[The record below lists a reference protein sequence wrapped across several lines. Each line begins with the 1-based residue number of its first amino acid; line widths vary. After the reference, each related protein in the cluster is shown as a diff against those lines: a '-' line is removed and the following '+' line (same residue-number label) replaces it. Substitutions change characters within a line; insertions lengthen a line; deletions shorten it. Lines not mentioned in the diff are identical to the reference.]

1 MPEVLNSNSKL
12 KMQKSKLQF
21 KIKNFKILNC
31 HPFDFAQDDP
41 ESYRMGH
48 PFDFAQD
55 DPESYRMGHFT
66 F

>member
-1 MPEVLNSNSKL
+1 
-12 KMQKSKLQF
+12 MQKSKLQF